1 VVKTAVVVCMI
12 GASRSMLTTICTSRG
27 GGERYAAYGTD
38 FHAVHFYRRSFGE
51 AQTAAT
57 VYFIP
62 DAIAS
67 DR

>member
-1 VVKTAVVVCMI
+1 VHDRRVTVDADHDMHVP
-12 GASRSMLTTICTSRG
+12 G